1 MSCVC
6 VESHSAIVQILA
18 DTESHIS
25 NAYYAT
31 ILVWFFLH
39 WLPIVPFPFWEPI
52 YNIIANDVIL
62 LFIFF

>member
-31 ILVWFFLH
+31 ILV
-39 WLPIVPFPFWEPI
+39 
-52 YNIIANDVIL
+52 
-62 LFIFF
+62 